1 MSNSL
6 KTAQSEEFVLTP
18 GGKRPLSKV
27 HRIPE
32 GGRLAHVGNEIH
44 VIDANNNVILKADFG
59 DSDSD
64 DPDNSAW
71 KAYAYWNYDSSPPM
85 QNFLTKWTVPP
96 DPTTDSG
103 QTIFLFNSIEPS
115 GYPAILQPVLQWGE
129 SGAGGGSYW
138 SIATWY
144 LIGSNKLAFASPL
157 TEVSIGDSLEG
168 VIRLTGYS
176 DTSFDY
182 KAGFTGINNSLLTI
196 TGVRELVYV
205 TETLEAYSIT
215 QSSDYPSGSTSFT
228 DINVTLTDS
237 TFPSLSWSTSSDA
250 DEGLSITV
258 DVDGSQDGE
267 VTAHYPS

>member
-1 MSNSL
+1 MSNPL
-6 KTAQSEEFVLTP
+6 KSAQTEEMVSTP
-18 GGKRPLSKV
+18 GGNRPVSKV

-44 VIDANNNVILKADFG
+44 VIDANNNVVLKANLG

-71 KAYAYWNYDSSPPM
+71 KAYTYWTYDSSPPI
-85 QNFLTKWTVPP
+85 QNFLTTWTVPP
-96 DPTTDSG
+96 TPTTDNG

-115 GYPAILQPVLQWGE
+115 GYPAILQPVLQWGN

-144 LIGSNKLAFASPL
+144 LIGSNKLAFATSL
-157 TEVSIGDSLEG
+157 TEVSTGDSLEG
-168 VIRLTGYS
+168 AIRLTSYS
-176 DTSFDY
+176 DSSFDY
-182 KAGFTGINNSLLTI
+182 KAGFDGISNSLLTI

-215 QSSDYPSGSTSFT
+215 QSSDYPSGSTSFSN
-228 DINVTLTDS
+228 INVTLTDS
-237 TFPSLSWSTSSDA
+237 TFPSLSWSSVAA
-250 DEGLSITV
+250 DGLSVTV

-267 VTAHYPS
+267 ITIQYPS